1 MDYHKLLRMN
11 RFIIFAA
18 VTCGLSLASS
28 LTPAFAVTVE
38 ATPGQLSRVVAA
50 ATDPATETS
59 LTVTGAIN
67 AADFDFLRGM
77 TALRSLDLSGVSITA
92 YSGPAIETGLTSAKA
107 NTLPDCA
114 LMSGRFTTL
123 TLPAVLTEISDGA
136 LGGSDVETLVIPPTV
151 KTISTGAFSGM
162 KRLRSATIPVSVTSL
177 GEMAFSDCPL
187 LETVVINAPVATL
200 PASTFKNCP
209 KLANVTLPATLT
221 AIGDGAFAGCAA
233 LTSLSLPT
241 SLATIGEMAFTAS
254 GLNEIDLTGGN
265 LTTIGD
271 WAFAGCPSLTTITVG
286 DGLARVGKGA
296 FYNDPSLALNLGDL
310 AANLTEIP
318 DFLLYGASSATTKGF
333 ENTPVETVGK
343 HALSGMNDSKVS
355 LPSTLSHLDDNA
367 MERWANLKEIDA
379 ADIAAIPSLGES
391 VWEDTPQASTVLYV
405 PNTLFDG
412 FKDAPQWQEFDV
424 KTETASTTEITPEE
438 TPAHLRAYFDGLLL
452 MLEAGCD
459 IRAAQLYDVSGRCFT
474 IARNYQGNRL
484 TVDTAPFDARVFI
497 VRLLLSDGTTP
508 VLKLMR

>member
-11 RFIIFAA
+11 RFIISAA
-18 VTCGLSLASS
+18 LTFGLSVAAS
-28 LTPAFAVTVE
+28 LQPASAVTVE
-38 ATPGQLSRVVAA
+38 ATPGSLRQAVTA

-92 YSGPAIETGLTSAKA
+92 YSGPKTETGLTSAKA

-123 TLPAVLTEISDGA
+123 TLPAVLAEISAGA
-136 LGGSDVETLVIPPTV
+136 LGGSDVETLVIPATV
-151 KTISTGAFSGM
+151 NKISTGAFSGM
-162 KRLRSATIPVSVTSL
+162 KRLKSATIPVSVTSL

-187 LETVVINAPVATL
+187 LETVVVNANISTL
-200 PASTFKNCP
+200 PGATFRNCP

-233 LTSLSLPT
+233 LASVTLPK
-241 SLATIGEMAFTAS
+241 SLATIGDMAFTAS
-254 GLNEIDLTGGN
+254 GLKSVDLTGDN

-271 WAFAGCPSLTTITVG
+271 WAFAGCPSLTGITVG
-286 DGLARVGKGA
+286 DRLASIGEGA
-296 FYNDPSLALNLGDL
+296 FYNDPSLTVKLGDL

-318 DFLLYGASSATTKGF
+318 DFLLYGASSATTEGF

-343 HALSGMNDSKVS
+343 HALSGMNDSKVT

-379 ADIAAIPSLGES
+379 ADIAAIPALGES
-391 VWEDTPQASTVLYV
+391 VWKDTPQASTVLYV
-405 PNTLFDG
+405 PNALFQG

-424 KTETASTTEITPEE
+424 KTETASSVDITLEE
-438 TPAHLRAYFDGLLL
+438 TPARIRAYFDGMLL

-459 IRAAQLYDVSGRCFT
+459 IQAAQLYDVSGRCLT
-474 IARNYQGNRL
+474 ITRNSRSNRL

-508 VLKLMR
+508 ALKLAR